1 MLQLFTVCF
10 TGFPRSHND
19 AIKEKP
25 ATMKKCMVYKGTENN
40 WKKKKKGKKKRK
52 KTFVETAR
60 EALAMNATS
69 QKNM

>member
-10 TGFPRSHND
+10 TGFLRSHND

-25 ATMKKCMVYKGTENN
+25 AMMKKCMVYSGTGNN
-40 WKKKKKGKKKRK
+40 WGGVRGGKKGE
-52 KTFVETAR
+52 KTFAKTAR

>member
-10 TGFPRSHND
+10 TGFLRSHND

-25 ATMKKCMVYKGTENN
+25 AMMKKCMVYRGTGNN
-40 WKKKKKGKKKRK
+40 WEKKKGE